1 MALTRKML
9 KAWGIEEDKIELI
22 IDGHTD
28 SLEAKENELKGT
40 IAELQKKVEELE
52 SNTDSDGWQKKY
64 EQQKNDYDDLKQ
76 QFDDYKDSISK
87 KETLEKKRN
96 AFKEVAKDSGLSDK
110 GIEKALKYANYD
122 SIELDKDGK
131 IKNAT
136 DHIKSLKE
144 EWSEYVVKEG
154 TKGAETTNPPSNNGG
169 KKYSS
174 KSEIMAITD
183 KNARLKAIAENRDL
197 F

>member
-9 KAWGIEEDKIELI
+9 KAWGIEEDKIDLI
-22 IDGHTD
+22 VEGNAD
-28 SLEAKENELKGT
+28 SLKAKEAEKDKIIAQLNSELDELKSKGDNG
-40 IAELQKKVEELE
+40 LQATYDKLK
-52 SNTDSDGWQKKY
+52 T
-64 EQQKNDYDDLKQ
+64 DYDNLQ
-76 QFDDYKDSISK
+76 TEFNEYKDSIAK
-87 KETLEKKRN
+87 KEALERKKT
-96 AFKEVAKDSGLSDK
+96 AFKEIAKDSGLSEK
-110 GIEKALKYANYD
+110 GIEKAIKYADYD
-122 SIELDKDGK
+122 SIELDKEGK
-131 IKNAT
+131 IKNAN

-154 TKGAETTNPPSNNGG
+154 TKGAETSTPPSNNGG

-183 KNARLKAIAENRDL
+183 KSQRLKAIAENRDL